1 MSFAIVVAVDNEN
14 GIGKNGDLPWHL
26 PADLKYF
33 SQLTKQTD
41 GLPPTVIMGRKTYD
55 SIPKKFR
62 PLPQR
67 RNVVISRQADL
78 AYAGAEI
85 AHSLQGALDL
95 VAADAAP
102 IYVIGGGQIY
112 AEALKHPDCGD
123 LFITHVNADADCDV
137 FFPDYSRFKLVS
149 EQDSLIEGNI
159 SFKFCKWRA

>member
-14 GIGKNGDLPWHL
+14 GIGKKGALPWRL
-26 PADLKYF
+26 SADLKYF
-33 SQLTKQTD
+33 AQLTKQTD

-55 SIPKKFR
+55 SIPEKFR

-78 AYAGAEI
+78 AYPGADI
-85 AHSLQGALDL
+85 AHSLQEALDL
-95 VAADAAP
+95 VAEDAAP

-112 AEALKHPDCGD
+112 AEALKHPHCGN
-123 LFITHVNADADCDV
+123 LFITHVDGTADCDV
-137 FFPDYSRFKLVS
+137 FFPDYSQFKLVS
-149 EQDSLIEGNI
+149 EQGSLTEGDI

>member
-1 MSFAIVVAVDNEN
+1 MSFAIVVALDNEN

-67 RNVVISRQADL
+67 RNVVISRQTDL
-78 AYAGAEI
+78 DYAGAEV
-85 AHSLQGALDL
+85 AHSLQAALNL

-112 AEALKHPDCGD
+112 TEALEHPDCGD
-123 LFITHVNADADCDV
+123 LFITHVDVKAGCDV

-149 EQDSLIEGNI
+149 GQETITEGNI

>member
-1 MSFAIVVAVDNEN
+1 MSFAIVVAVDDEN
-14 GIGKNGDLPWHL
+14 GIGKKGALPWRL
-26 PADLKYF
+26 SADLKYF
-33 SQLTKQTD
+33 AQLTKQTD
-41 GLPPTVIMGRKTYD
+41 GLPPAVIMGRKTYD
-55 SIPKKFR
+55 SIPEKFR

-67 RNVVISRQADL
+67 RNVVISRQTDL
-78 AYAGAEI
+78 DYAGAEI
-85 AHSLQGALDL
+85 AHSLQEALDL

-112 AEALKHPDCGD
+112 AEALKHTDCGD

-159 SFKFCKWRA
+159 SFKFCKWRV

>member
-85 AHSLQGALDL
+85 AHSLQEALDL

>member
-1 MSFAIVVAVDNEN
+1 MSFAIVVAVDDEN
-14 GIGKNGDLPWHL
+14 GIGKKGVLPWRL
-26 PADLKYF
+26 SADLKYF
-33 SQLTKQTD
+33 AQLTKQTD

-55 SIPKKFR
+55 SIPERFR

-67 RNVVISRQADL
+67 RNVVISRQTDL
-78 AYAGAEI
+78 DYAGAEV
-85 AHSLQGALDL
+85 AHSLQEALDL

-159 SFKFCKWRA
+159 SFKFCKWRS

>member
-14 GIGKNGDLPWHL
+14 GIGKKGALPWRL
-26 PADLKYF
+26 SADLKYF
-33 SQLTKQTD
+33 AQLTKQTD

-55 SIPKKFR
+55 SIPEKFR

-78 AYAGAEI
+78 AYPGADI
-85 AHSLQGALDL
+85 ANSLQEALDL

-112 AEALKHPDCGD
+112 TAALKHPDCGD
-123 LFITHVNADADCDV
+123 LFITHVDAKAGCDV
-137 FFPDYSRFKLVS
+137 FFPDYSRFELVS
-149 EQDSLIEGNI
+149 GQDTLTEGNI

>member
-14 GIGKNGDLPWHL
+14 GIGKKGALPWRL
-26 PADLKYF
+26 SADLKYF
-33 SQLTKQTD
+33 AQLTKQTD

-55 SIPKKFR
+55 SIPEKFR

-67 RNVVISRQADL
+67 RNVVISRQTDL
-78 AYAGAEI
+78 DYAGAEI
-85 AHSLQGALDL
+85 AHSLQEALDL

-112 AEALKHPDCGD
+112 AEALEHPDCGD
-123 LFITHVNADADCDV
+123 LFITHVDGTDDCDV

-149 EQDSLIEGNI
+149 EQDSLTEGDI

>member
-1 MSFAIVVAVDNEN
+1 MSFAIVVAVDDEN
-14 GIGKNGDLPWHL
+14 GIGKNGVLPWRL
-26 PADLKYF
+26 SADLKYF
-33 SQLTKQTD
+33 AQLTKQTD

-55 SIPKKFR
+55 SIPERFR

-67 RNVVISRQADL
+67 RNVVISRQTDL
-78 AYAGAEI
+78 DYAGAEV

-112 AEALKHPDCGD
+112 TEALKHPDCGD
-123 LFITHVNADADCDV
+123 LFITHVDGNADCDV

-149 EQDSLIEGNI
+149 EQDSLTEGDI
-159 SFKFCKWRA
+159 SFKFGKWRA

>member
-1 MSFAIVVAVDNEN
+1 MSFAIVVAVDDEN
-14 GIGKNGDLPWHL
+14 GIGKKGVLPWRL
-26 PADLKYF
+26 SADLKYF
-33 SQLTKQTD
+33 AQLTKQTD

-55 SIPKKFR
+55 SIPERFR

-67 RNVVISRQADL
+67 RNVVISRQTDL
-78 AYAGAEI
+78 DYAGAEV
-85 AHSLQGALDL
+85 AHSLQEALDL

-112 AEALKHPDCGD
+112 TEALKHPDCVD
-123 LFITHVNADADCDV
+123 LFITHVNADANCDV

-159 SFKFCKWRA
+159 SFKFCKWRV

>member
-14 GIGKNGDLPWHL
+14 GIGKNGALPWRL
-26 PADLKYF
+26 SADLKYF
-33 SQLTKQTD
+33 AQLTKQTD

-67 RNVVISRQADL
+67 RNVVISRQTDL
-78 AYAGAEI
+78 DYAGAEI
-85 AHSLQGALDL
+85 AHSLQEALDL
-95 VAADAAP
+95 VAEDAAP

-112 AEALKHPDCGD
+112 AEALKHPHCGN
-123 LFITHVNADADCDV
+123 LFITHVDGTADCDV
-137 FFPDYSRFKLVS
+137 FFPDYSQFKLVS
-149 EQDSLIEGNI
+149 EQGSLTEGDI